1 MTHPVQGRGTNLA
14 PWLVMVSIAAVV
26 LGGMVVLD
34 RWRREE
40 SAAIPAVA
48 AASAVAAPTPATRAG
63 APPASAKAS
72 AENLTTEQIAK
83 RALPSIV
90 ALQCGDSRGAGFFI
104 SEDLVVTNAHVTC
117 AGKQM
122 INVRLNDGREVLGV
136 VKTRD
141 AWIDV
146 ATVEV
151 AASNVAPLPI
161 GDPLALAAGMRIVAV
176 GSPKGFDF
184 SVSDGTVSFV
194 GRNLFGV
201 GYVQFSAPINPGN
214 SGGPLLDASGAA
226 IGIVTLKRT
235 DADGIAFALPI
246 WYARPPGDPI
256 LLARWND
263 FLTKTQEADAA
274 ERQKLLARLVRPALV
289 DLKMGRDGMNA
300 LFAQSR
306 SERPQP
312 GRMELQIEQGPEQ
325 CQVRGSVERWVALD
339 DVAKDGAEMPRRL
352 EWLVHTGEAKS
363 FYFGLAPLDLSACR
377 LSDRVAQVRFEG
389 GEPISVPGEALLA
402 ARNLSRGTE
411 AKQNAIAA
419 IDDAVKDLKAE
430 QWRSAFRNAN
440 SRLNAAKGLLA
451 EARSRADS
459 AGSEGERAGWQG
471 RAIEAEVF
479 VRDAEQQ
486 LADLERRASNAAVPR
501 EWRR

>member
-1 MTHPVQGRGTNLA
+1 M
-14 PWLVMVSIAAVV
+14 VMASIAVV
-26 LGGMVVLD
+26 LLGGMTVLEL
-34 RWRREE
+34 RRREKT
-40 SAAIPAVA
+40 A
-48 AASAVAAPTPATRAG
+48 AAAVTAASVVAVPAPATPAG
-63 APPASAKAS
+63 APPASIAKPA

-83 RALPSIV
+83 RALPSV
-90 ALQCGDSRGAGFFI
+90 VGLQCGEVRGAGFFV

-122 INVRLNDGREVLGV
+122 VSVRLNDGREVLGV

-141 AWIDV
+141 PWIDV
-146 ATVEV
+146 ATIEV
-151 AASNVAPLPI
+151 AASNVAPLPT
-161 GDPLALAAGMRIVAV
+161 GDPLALAAGARVVAV
-176 GSPKGFDF
+176 GSPKGLDF
-184 SVSDGTVSFV
+184 SVSDGTASFV

-214 SGGPLLDASGAA
+214 SGGPLLDSTGAVV
-226 IGIVTLKRT
+226 GIVTLKRT

-246 WYARPPGDPI
+246 WYARPPADPA

-263 FLTKTQEADAA
+263 FLAKTQEADAA
-274 ERQKLLARLVRPALV
+274 ERQRLVARLVRPALV
-289 DLKMGRDGMNA
+289 DLKMGRDGLNA

-339 DVAKDGAEMPRRL
+339 DVAKDGADMPRRL

-402 ARNLSRGTE
+402 ARNVSRGTE
-411 AKQNAIAA
+411 AKQNALAA

-440 SRLNAAKGLLA
+440 SRLNAARALLA
-451 EARSRADS
+451 EARSRAES
-459 AGSEGERAGWQG
+459 AGGEGERAGWQA

-479 VRDAEQQ
+479 VHDAEQQ
-486 LADLERRASNAAVPR
+486 LADLDRRASNAAVPR
-501 EWRR
+501 EWRH